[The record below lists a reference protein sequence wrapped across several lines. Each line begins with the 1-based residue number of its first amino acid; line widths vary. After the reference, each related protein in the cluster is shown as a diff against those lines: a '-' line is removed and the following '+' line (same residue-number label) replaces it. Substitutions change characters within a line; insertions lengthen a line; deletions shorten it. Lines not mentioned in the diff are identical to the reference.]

1 MTACVNKKS
10 KRVAAVVT
18 ASLVGALSIGAP
30 AVALAAGS
38 GDIQLLATDQQNW
51 SNGEFKFD
59 KEASANG
66 SYTVTSGDTLSFVSA
81 KDALGNDYAAS
92 DVTVLFFA
100 SNGGDDIQPNNTL
113 VDASDTIAK
122 RAGAMPKAYAANGY
136 WAVVF
141 QGDVLDNGK
150 LMELTDS
157 TKLSDIT
164 AKGND
169 VYKAFKL
176 TVQNKATALSGAEAF
191 EYDGKATD
199 KGMADVDFQ
208 YNGGDI
214 RAAFKVDGEVVDL
227 DDVNVVW
234 TSVPQAQTVA
244 APSDD
249 QVTVSAAG
257 TYKAKLTAKA
267 DGKYSGS
274 TEVSFTVKGIDLTSD
289 AVSIAPVKTGM
300 LNLNTKA
307 LDNSK
312 ITVNGVSLHDKASL
326 TATLIAKN
334 DAPTTAGSE
343 PLTTG
348 KYTFKLVANPN
359 QSNVKG
365 ETTVD
370 MYVVTDTVSYL
381 YNGVTLNNM
390 KFDAAKGSV
399 FTPAAITAKVGS
411 DDVKYTLTVTKDGKE
426 VTSYTEPG
434 TYKYVLDTAV
444 ADGYA
449 YAGHEAG
456 EFKVLGKSYADT
468 TVYASV
474 DGKNVEDNASF
485 PYSGAELKPV
495 VVVRDAKNNLLSEGT
510 DYTVKFVD
518 AEDKDVETAS
528 KVGTYKLVVKFADD
542 TKQEISFKIVAATLA
557 EIRPTADF
565 FAIPADGAAT
575 PTFVGSTKSGDNF
588 DKGVKFELAADQIS
602 VKYYASKV
610 DGKNV
615 VIDESSPV
623 KASDL
628 TKAETYFAKINVLTT
643 VENFTASNLAVQ
655 FEIKDSVLF
664 TDVDANAWYAKP
676 VYEAA
681 NLKYMNGM
689 SGTKLFMPEANI
701 TRAELSAVLFNMAGQ
716 QATGDKN
723 ASFPTKFDDVDK
735 DAWFAETV
743 AWASQAGVM
752 NGYDAD
758 SFGPFDN
765 ASREQVACILY
776 NYAKAQGKDVSV
788 KDADAALAKYTDGAS
803 VSSWAKTA
811 VAWAVE
817 NGVMGNGS
825 KLNCF
830 GTITR
835 AEVAAMAV
843 NFQPEA
849 L

>member
-1 MTACVNKKS
+1 M
-10 KRVAAVVT
+10 
-18 ASLVGALSIGAP
+18 
-30 AVALAAGS
+30 
-38 GDIQLLATDQQNW
+38 
-51 SNGEFKFD
+51 
-59 KEASANG
+59 
-66 SYTVTSGDTLSFVSA
+66 
-81 KDALGNDYAAS
+81 
-92 DVTVLFFA
+92 
-100 SNGGDDIQPNNTL
+100 
-113 VDASDTIAK
+113 
-122 RAGAMPKAYAANGY
+122 
-136 WAVVF
+136 
-141 QGDVLDNGK
+141 
-150 LMELTDS
+150 
-157 TKLSDIT
+157 
-164 AKGND
+164 
-169 VYKAFKL
+169 
-176 TVQNKATALSGAEAF
+176 
-191 EYDGKATD
+191 
-199 KGMADVDFQ
+199 
-208 YNGGDI
+208 
-214 RAAFKVDGEVVDL
+214 
-227 DDVNVVW
+227 
-234 TSVPQAQTVA
+234 
-244 APSDD
+244 
-249 QVTVSAAG
+249 TVSAAG

-267 DGKYSGS
+267 GGKYSGS
-274 TEVSFTVKGIDLTSD
+274 TEVSFTVKGIDLASD
-289 AVSIAPVKTGM
+289 AVSIAPVKTGT
-300 LNLNTKA
+300 LNLNGTS

-312 ITVNGVSLHDKASL
+312 ITVNGIALVNTADLS
-326 TATLIAKN
+326 ATLIAKD
-334 DAPTTAGSE
+334 DAPATAGSNA
-343 PLTTG
+343 LTTG
-348 KYTFKLVANPN
+348 KYTFKLAAKAN

-370 MYVVTDTVSYL
+370 MYVVTETVNYL
-381 YNGVTLNNM
+381 YNGATLNNM
-390 KFDAAKGSV
+390 KFDAAKGSI
-399 FTPAAITAKVGS
+399 FTPAAITAKAGS
-411 DDVKYTLTVTKDGKE
+411 EDVKYTLTVTKDGKE
-426 VTSYTEPG
+426 VTSYAEPG

-444 ADGYA
+444 ADGCA

-456 EFKVLGKSYADT
+456 EFKVLGKSYAGS

-474 DGKNVEDNASF
+474 DGKNVDNNASF

-518 AEDKDVETAS
+518 AEDKDVETAAE
-528 KVGTYKLVVKFADD
+528 VGTYKLVVKFADD
-542 TKQEISFKIVAATLA
+542 IKQEISFKIVAATLA

-565 FAIPADGAAT
+565 FAIPANGAAT
-575 PTFVGSTKSGDNF
+575 PTFVGSTKFGDDF
-588 DKGVKFELAADQIS
+588 DKGVKFELASDQIS

-610 DGKNV
+610 DGNKV
-615 VIDESSPV
+615 VIDESAPV

-628 TKAETYFAKINVLTT
+628 TKAGTYFAKINVLST
-643 VENFTASNLAVQ
+643 VENFTASNLVAQ

-788 KDADAALAKYTDGAS
+788 KDTDAALAKYSDGAS

-825 KLNCF
+825 ELNCF